1 MSQLKLFH
9 LQDSSKLK
17 EEEEDGLEENGS
29 GDPLDPGDALKR
41 KLQSIII
48 QIDLLWEPLFLNL
61 LWLALSF
68 SSLIPGCPPGGSPVG

>member
-48 QIDLLWEPLFLNL
+48 QIDLLWGASLSKSTLAGPLL
-61 LWLALSF
+61 L
-68 SSLIPGCPPGGSPVG
+68 